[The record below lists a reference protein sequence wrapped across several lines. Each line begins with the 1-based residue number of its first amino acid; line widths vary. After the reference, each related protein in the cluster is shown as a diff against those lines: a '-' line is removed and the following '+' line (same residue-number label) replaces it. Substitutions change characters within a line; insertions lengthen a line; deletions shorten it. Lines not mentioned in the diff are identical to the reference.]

1 VAVVA
6 GCAAGACDQR
16 LVALAP
22 RNEQAAETA
31 PTMHTSLIGMGAEAV
46 AGVGAEVAPA
56 TTGSGPA
63 GGTGETS
70 GRGCDSAAGGRNDAG
85 TLASGSVD
93 SSADVM
99 VSMNGRYCDDFSQF
113 HDAASAKRLSQ
124 SAVGAWRLSRIT

>member
-1 VAVVA
+1 
-6 GCAAGACDQR
+6 
-16 LVALAP
+16 
-22 RNEQAAETA
+22 
-31 PTMHTSLIGMGAEAV
+31 MHMSLIGMGAEAA

-70 GRGCDSAAGGRNDAG
+70 GRGGDSAAGGRNDAG

-99 VSMNGRYCDDFSQF
+99 VSMNGR
-113 HDAASAKRLSQ
+113 
-124 SAVGAWRLSRIT
+124 